1 MFCQDLVPYPQFT
14 RYRNHLSNIHMQL
27 IELWETFLF
36 QLDSDEDGPPF
47 LPSGLQAEQNQAHAQ
62 AQAQS
67 QAQQSE
73 TSNSADDTEA
83 RKDAPASDDAED
95 SEANGAGVKA
105 AGDDDAEGSLADSRL
120 SEA

>member
-1 MFCQDLVPYPQFT
+1 M
-14 RYRNHLSNIHMQL
+14 SNIQFQL

-47 LPSGLQAEQNQAHAQ
+47 LPSALQAEQNQAAQAQ

-73 TSNSADDTEA
+73 TSTSADDTES
-83 RKDAPASDDAED
+83 RKNAPAHDDTDAED
-95 SEANGAGVKA
+95 FEANGAGVKA
-105 AGDDDAEGSLADSRL
+105 AGDDEAEGSLADSRL

>member
-1 MFCQDLVPYPQFT
+1 VA
-14 RYRNHLSNIHMQL
+14 NIHIQL

-47 LPSGLQAEQNQAHAQ
+47 LPSGLQAEQNQAQAQAQ

-67 QAQQSE
+67 QRSE
-73 TSNSADDTEA
+73 TSASADDTEV
-83 RKDAPASDDAED
+83 RKDAPASDDADD
-95 SEANGAGVKA
+95 SEANGAGIKA
-105 AGDDDAEGSLADSRL
+105 AGDDEAEGSLADSRL